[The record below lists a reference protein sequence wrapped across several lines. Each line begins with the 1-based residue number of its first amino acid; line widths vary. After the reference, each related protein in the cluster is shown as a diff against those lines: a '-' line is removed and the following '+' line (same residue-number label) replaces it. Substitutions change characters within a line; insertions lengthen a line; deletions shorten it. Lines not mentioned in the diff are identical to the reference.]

1 MPKFYRQNKKSINPR
16 YFLNETIEKVEE
28 QDAGLTA
35 SDLSEPVKGAVK
47 RLNRGDSRRSVKK
60 YIKDHYEEK
69 ASLNMHPT
77 ERKTAIITLTR
88 KALKMAEKQH
98 NKSVKKD

>member
-1 MPKFYRQNKKSINPR
+1 MPKFYRQNKKRIDPR

-35 SDLSEPVKGAVK
+35 SDLSEPVKGAVR
-47 RLNRGDSRRSVKK
+47 RLNKGDSRRSVKK
-60 YIKDHYEEK
+60 YIKDHYNDNVP
-69 ASLNMHPT
+69 LNMHPT
-77 ERKTAIITLTR
+77 ERKTAIMTLTR

>member
-1 MPKFYRQNKKSINPR
+1 MPKFYRQNKKRIDPR

-47 RLNRGDSRRSVKK
+47 RLKNGDSRGSVRK
-60 YIKDHYEEK
+60 YIKAHYEDNAPIDME
-69 ASLNMHPT
+69 PRQ
-77 ERKTAIITLTR
+77 RKMAIMTLTR
-88 KALKMAEKQH
+88 KAFKMAEKRH